1 MRKRDVRRLLTSKA
15 LGIGLSETGKPRQ
28 SVRQIGLLGLSRTLR
43 AGTASHGDDSV
54 HCALD
59 AYRSGRKRQSHDRG
73 AHSRPKSWSSGITKS
88 ASACAV
94 FRMPG
99 RPKHAVSGAPD
110 HSVTGP
116 TRRPR
121 PAPRPRSAP
130 KRAFPVP
137 AQPAPPKRRL
147 QCLVWRAVYVADAE
161 DQFGALDG
169 KIWSMARMSGPVQA
183 RIATY
188 SLSLC
193 MLPLGTHCQAEIRF
207 EAVSSS
213 GMLFALENAPTPS
226 KRPFET
232 LAGGLAVFDYDADG
246 RPDIFFTNGADP
258 DSMRK
263 NAPKFRNRLYRN
275 IGGLRFLDVTA
286 RAGVAG
292 EGYSM
297 GAAAGDYDNDGNV
310 DLFVAGVFKNFLYRN
325 RGDGTFEDVT
335 SQAAIDTSDWVV
347 AAGWFDYDGDG
358 LIDLMAIKYADWTLD
373 SDRYCGDRARD
384 LRVYCHPKNFTPTAN
399 RLYRNLGNGKFEDV
413 SDQAGLSPFRGR
425 GMSVAFADFDDN
437 GWQDAFVTNDYLP
450 NFLFLNQDGTSFV
463 EDGLLAGVAL
473 LDQGKPVASMGVDIG
488 DFDNDGDPDLSVTA
502 LNDETFPLFR
512 DEGQGSF
519 RDATAQSGLAR
530 ASRSYAGWGNVFAD
544 FDNDANLDLFTAN
557 SHVNPLIEEFE
568 TFSYKQPN
576 TVFRNLEGRFEGAQ
590 EVGEPGA
597 YRGAAVADFDGD
609 GRLDVVISE
618 LGERATLLRNVSEP
632 AGAWFALDLVGSVSN
647 RDALGARVRA
657 RDQTRWVKSAAGYAS
672 STLRP
677 IHFGME
683 ESPESVTVEIAW
695 PSGARQTVESVP
707 LNQTT
712 VIHEPR

>member
-1 MRKRDVRRLLTSKA
+1 M
-15 LGIGLSETGKPRQ
+15 
-28 SVRQIGLLGLSRTLR
+28 
-43 AGTASHGDDSV
+43 
-54 HCALD
+54 
-59 AYRSGRKRQSHDRG
+59 
-73 AHSRPKSWSSGITKS
+73 
-88 ASACAV
+88 
-94 FRMPG
+94 
-99 RPKHAVSGAPD
+99 
-110 HSVTGP
+110 TGP
-116 TRRPR
+116 AQGPR
-121 PAPRPRSAP
+121 PALRPTSVQKA
-130 KRAFPVP
+130 AFPVS
-137 AQPAPPKRRL
+137 AQAAPPQRRL
-147 QCLVWRAVYVADAE
+147 QFRVWRVAYVANAV
-161 DQFGALDG
+161 DQFRTLDG
-169 KIWSMARMSGPVQA
+169 KIWNMVRISGPALA

-188 SLSLC
+188 SLSLG

-207 EAVSSS
+207 EAVGSS
-213 GMLFALENAPTPS
+213 GILFTLENAPTPS

-246 RPDIFFTNGADP
+246 RLDIFFTNGADS

-263 NAPKFRNRLYRN
+263 NAPRFHNRLFRN

-310 DLFVAGVFKNFLYRN
+310 DLFVAGVFQNFLYRN
-325 RGDGTFEDVT
+325 RGDGTFDDTTAGSE
-335 SQAAIDTSDWVV
+335 IDGSDWVV
-347 AAGWFDYDGDG
+347 AAGWFDYDSDG
-358 LIDLMAIKYADWTLD
+358 LIDLMAIRYADWTLD
-373 SDRYCGDRARD
+373 FDRYCGDRTRD

-413 SDQAGLSPFRGR
+413 SDQVGLSPFRAR

-450 NFLFLNQDGTSFV
+450 NFLFLNQDGNSFV
-463 EDGLLAGVAL
+463 ENALLAGVAL

-488 DFDNDGDPDLSVTA
+488 DFDNDGDADLSVTA

-512 DEGQGSF
+512 DDGQGSF
-519 RDATAQSGLAR
+519 RDATAQSGLAK

-544 FDNDANLDLFTAN
+544 FDNDAHVDLFTAN

-618 LGERATLLRNVSEP
+618 LGERATLLRNVSGP
-632 AGAWFALDLVGSVSN
+632 SGAWFALDLVGSASN
-647 RDALGARVRA
+647 RDALGARVKA
-657 RDQTRWVKSAAGYAS
+657 RDQTRWVKSTAGYAS
-672 STLRP
+672 SSLRP
-677 IHFGME
+677 IHFGMKE
-683 ESPESVTVEIAW
+683 CTEPVTVEIAW
-695 PSGARQTVESVP
+695 PSGARQIVESIP

-712 VIHEPR
+712 IIHEPR